1 MKYITGSI
9 NLIISLVIST
19 IIIYAINF
27 IAGFAGADY
36 SFTNGEVFVIWTLMA
51 ILVNNCFKNY
61 KTILIEIHK
70 GIIHFFIFKKILIK
84 FKII

>member
-1 MKYITGSI
+1 MKYITGLI

-36 SFTNGEVFVIWTLMA
+36 LFSNGEVFIIWILMA
-51 ILVNNCFKNY
+51 ILVNNCFNK
-61 KTILIEIHK
+61 
-70 GIIHFFIFKKILIK
+70 
-84 FKII
+84 